1 MGRRRQV
8 PELFSSQFQVRKFG
22 ERVAMNM
29 PLQGSAA
36 DIIKRAM
43 IDVHARLEGMRSRLI
58 LQIHDEL
65 IVEAADDETEIVK
78 NILKESMEN
87 AVSLSVPLTVDV
99 GVGKSW
105 IDC

>member
-1 MGRRRQV
+1 
-8 PELFSSQFQVRKFG
+8 
-22 ERVAMNM
+22 MNM

-43 IDVHARLEGMRSRLI
+43 IDVHKRLKGMKSRLI

-65 IVEAADDETEIVK
+65 IVEASDDETDIVCG
-78 NILKESMEN
+78 ILKECMEN
-87 AVSLSVPLTVDV
+87 AFSLSVPLTVDV
-99 GVGKSW
+99 GIGKSW